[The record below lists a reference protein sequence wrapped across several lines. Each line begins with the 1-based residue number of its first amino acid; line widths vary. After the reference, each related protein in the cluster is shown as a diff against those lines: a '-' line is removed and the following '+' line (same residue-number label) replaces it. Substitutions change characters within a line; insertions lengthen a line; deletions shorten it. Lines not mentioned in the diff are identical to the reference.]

1 MSKTSFVLHL
11 DSLSILDEMPDEMIG
26 RFLKILY
33 KYKLNGSLPKM
44 DFAMKIAVTP
54 FINQFVRDDEK
65 YSNTIEKRALAGS
78 LGGKQKLA
86 NASKSNQEVANLANL
101 AESDSVSDSV
111 SVSVSVKE
119 SGKETNA
126 SPPVG
131 AKIEIDF
138 MGLQLEVEGWLEY
151 KRSRKEKYK
160 NAQSVQSFVKKLHG
174 LSNGNKLLANQIIE
188 NSMANNYSGIFAIKE
203 ERQLSVSLAS
213 PKGAPVFLPQD
224 QLAHPLGNL
233 SAKQMLWH
241 FDSYLDYQTYCKKHS
256 LEILPEED

>member
-86 NASKSNQEVANLANL
+86 NASKSNQEVANLANEMVGHNGDKFDL
-101 AESDSVSDSV
+101 AWIR
-111 SVSVSVKE
+111 
-119 SGKETNA
+119 TRCLFH
-126 SPPVG
+126 
-131 AKIEIDF
+131 KIEMFPAYVTIDTLKIARSKF
-138 MGLQLEVEGWLEY
+138 RFNSNRLNYIADFLGLGQKIKTEY
-151 KRSRKEKYK
+151 SLWKDILL
-160 NAQSVQSFVKKLHG
+160 KK
-174 LSNGNKLLANQIIE
+174 
-188 NSMANNYSGIFAIKE
+188 
-203 ERQLSVSLAS
+203 
-213 PKGAPVFLPQD
+213 D
-224 QLAHPLGNL
+224 NL
-233 SAKQMLWH
+233 SL
-241 FDSYLDYQTYCKKHS
+241 Y
-256 LEILPEED
+256 